1 MIQWMPWL
9 GVGLTYFLY
18 QLFPTSF
25 ETLFLINIWLI
36 SVPHTFATFT
46 RSDRR
51 KIKSLILPTV
61 FLLIYMVVI
70 VFTGHSHGMVLI
82 YGIYFC
88 WQQFHYAKQ
97 NYGIGKQS
105 SKTDSRWDQAFYLL
119 SSGLILLSSFSSGPQ
134 NFFGYALAN
143 PLRLTISMPSCF
155 FLVFSAATILSIL
168 RKTLMPL
175 EHVLIFSLAY
185 LSAEHFAL
193 GWLLLNVYHNL
204 QYLNFMWLFERKWSY
219 LLWPLSLTLAF
230 YFLQNHSVQGFNFL
244 SVPFGLALMLAL
256 NFTHYTFD
264 GLIWRHNR
272 TPM

>member
-1 MIQWMPWL
+1 VGVVIQWLPWL
-9 GVGLTYFLY
+9 GVGLIYVLY

-51 KIKSLILPTV
+51 KIKSLILPIV
-61 FLLIYMVVI
+61 ILLTYMAAI
-70 VFTGHSHGMVLI
+70 VFTGHTQGIVLI

-88 WQQFHYAKQ
+88 WQQFHYTRQ

-105 SKTDSRWDQAFYLL
+105 AKTSSSWDQAFYLI

-143 PLRLTISMPSCF
+143 PLPLSLSANVCF
-155 FLVFSAATILSIL
+155 FLVFSAATILSL
-168 RKTLMPL
+168 FQKTLMPL

-185 LSAEHFAL
+185 LGAEHFAL

-204 QYLNFMWLFERKWSY
+204 QYLSFMQLFERKWSY

-230 YFLQNHSVQGFNFL
+230 FILQHHSVQSLNFF
-244 SVPFGLALMLAL
+244 SVPLGLALMLAL

-264 GLIWRHNR
+264 GVIWRR
-272 TPM
+272 SS